1 MSMKN
6 SYKIFLVVNLIL
18 FIGYAIYATR
28 AKEKIINEGK
38 LVLLKLAPVD
48 PRSLMQ
54 GDYMV
59 LNYEISNNLPEN
71 TPHKGFVI
79 LKELEDGAFRALK
92 FQNFLNDLKENEIAV
107 EFIKI
112 DSWQNS
118 VKIGAESYFFEE
130 GHAKKYEK
138 AVYGG
143 LRVDN
148 KGNSVLVGLFDE
160 NKKLIN

>member
-1 MSMKN
+1 MKN
-6 SYKIFLVVNLIL
+6 SYKILLIVNLIV
-18 FIGYAIYATR
+18 FIGYAFYATH

-59 LNYEISNNLPEN
+59 LNYEISNNLPVN
-71 TPHKGFVI
+71 TPQKGFVI
-79 LKELEDGAFRALK
+79 LEELNNGEFKALK
-92 FQNFLNDLKENEIAV
+92 FQNYLNDLEPRQVAV
-107 EFIKI
+107 EYTKI
-112 DSWQNS
+112 ENWRTA
-118 VKIGAESYFFEE
+118 VKIGAESYFFQE
-130 GHAKKYEK
+130 GDADKYEA

-148 KGNSVLVGLFDE
+148 KGNSVLVGLYDE
-160 NKKLIN
+160 NKKIIN